1 MTHDHKCACGGSEC
15 AVTGNS
21 PEVIPGGVTT
31 FESRMKEIQALP
43 LPPRVRAE
51 LLRTYS
57 KMLGEI
63 IQACDGNGLDIVEA
77 RSVKGGAVGNLDAE
91 FPEAAR

>member
-1 MTHDHKCACGGSEC
+1 
-15 AVTGNS
+15 
-21 PEVIPGGVTT
+21 
-31 FESRMKEIQALP
+31 
-43 LPPRVRAE
+43 VRAE